1 MVKQPAMRSG
11 ARLVVDA
18 LIAHGV
24 DTAFCVPGESYLEVM
39 DNLYD
44 LGKKFNLVTCRHEHG
59 AAFMA
64 EAQGKLTGQPGVA
77 LVTRGPGACN
87 AAIAVHTAFQDSTPM
102 ILLIGQVPRG
112 FVGREAFQEVDLNA
126 MFDPLAKGV
135 GQIESADQVPE
146 AMAWAFQEA
155 MTGRR
160 GPVVLALPEDVQ
172 HELSAMPEAP
182 PLPVEPVVADVQQVD
197 RLSAMIAVYVTNPV
211 VIVGGSGWTSQ
222 AKEDLQAYIDTTNMP
237 VCCSFRRQDIFD
249 NRHPCFIGD
258 LSLGPNP
265 ALIARIQEAD
275 FVLAIGT
282 RLGELM
288 SQGYRLFSQEEEPH
302 QLVVH
307 VHPDDDEIGR
317 VFTTALG
324 IQSGVS
330 EFAAALRRIEPLDCS
345 EWADWTKDAR
355 LEYEEN
361 LLPPAYD
368 GALDLGRVMQILDAR
383 LPADAVV
390 TLDAGNFAGWPQRF
404 LPISDARRLLGPCN
418 GAMGYG
424 VPAAVAAKI
433 AEPDRTVVACVGD
446 GGFGM
451 TGQELS
457 TAVAQGV
464 APIILIFNNA
474 MYGTI
479 RMHQEYAHPKRIIGT
494 DLVNPDFAALAQS
507 YGAHGETVAK
517 TEEFGPAFDRAL
529 ASGKAAVIE
538 LKTDPE
544 VISTRATV
552 SDLRQAASRRN

>member
-1 MVKQPAMRSG
+1 MAKQPAMRSG
-11 ARLVVDA
+11 AHLVVDA
-18 LIAHGV
+18 LVAHGV

-39 DNLYD
+39 DSLYD
-44 LGKKFNLVTCRHEHG
+44 LGKKFNLVTCRHENG

-64 EAQGKLTGQPGVA
+64 EAQAKLTGRPGVA

-102 ILLIGQVPRG
+102 ILLIGQVPRD
-112 FVGREAFQEVDLNA
+112 FMGREAFQEVDLNA

-172 HELSAMPEAP
+172 YELSAMPDVP
-182 PLPVEPVVADVQQVD
+182 PLPVEPVVPDVQQID

-211 VIVGGSGWTSQ
+211 VIVGGSGWTRQ
-222 AKEDLQAYIDTTNMP
+222 AKDDLKRFIDANNMP

-265 ALIARIQEAD
+265 ALVARIQEAD

-288 SQGYRLFSQEEEPH
+288 SQGYRLFSQDEEPH

-307 VHPDDDEIGR
+307 VHPDDAEIGR

-324 IQSGVS
+324 IQSGVA
-330 EFAAALRRIEPLDCS
+330 EFVAVMRRVEPLDCS
-345 EWADWTKDAR
+345 EWADWTKAAR

-361 LLPPAYD
+361 LVPPDYD
-368 GALDLGRVMQILDAR
+368 GALDLGRIMQRLDAR
-383 LPADAVV
+383 LPAAAVV
-390 TLDAGNFAGWPQRF
+390 TLDDGNFAGWPQQF
-404 LPISDARRLLGPCN
+404 LPISGARRLLGPCS

-433 AEPDRTVVACVGD
+433 TEPGRTVVACVGD

-451 TGQELS
+451 TGQELA
-457 TAVAQGV
+457 TAVAQGA
-464 APIILIFNNA
+464 APIILVFNNA

-479 RMHQEYAHPKRIIGT
+479 RMYQEYTHPTRVTGT
-494 DLVNPDFAALAQS
+494 GLVNPDFAALALS
-507 YGAHGETVAK
+507 YGAHGESVSK
-517 TEEFGPAFDRAL
+517 TEDFDLAFDRAL

-544 VISTRATV
+544 VISTRATI
-552 SDLRQAASRRN
+552 SDVRQAASRRN